1 MTPDEAWAVL
11 ILNAQAEKETN
22 GKETEVETNDPGAI
36 QVPRGKGRMLWLM
49 GDLIE
54 LKMVGEDT
62 GGSYAL
68 IESNP
73 PPGFPGPPPHIHH
86 REDEAFYVLEGEI
99 ELNVEGN
106 VSRVK
111 PGTFVHVP
119 RGTLHTFSNPGETPA
134 RFLALISPAGFERW
148 FEDFGEPATDLSSAP
163 QGAPDVERILA
174 TAHEYGLEFPPPPGE

>member
-1 MTPDEAWAVL
+1 MTPDEACAVL

-22 GKETEVETNDPGAI
+22 GKETEVETNDPGTI

-54 LKMVGEDT
+54 LKMVGGDT

-86 REDEAFYVLEGEI
+86 RENEAF
-99 ELNVEGN
+99 
-106 VSRVK
+106 
-111 PGTFVHVP
+111 
-119 RGTLHTFSNPGETPA
+119 
-134 RFLALISPAGFERW
+134 
-148 FEDFGEPATDLSSAP
+148 
-163 QGAPDVERILA
+163 
-174 TAHEYGLEFPPPPGE
+174 